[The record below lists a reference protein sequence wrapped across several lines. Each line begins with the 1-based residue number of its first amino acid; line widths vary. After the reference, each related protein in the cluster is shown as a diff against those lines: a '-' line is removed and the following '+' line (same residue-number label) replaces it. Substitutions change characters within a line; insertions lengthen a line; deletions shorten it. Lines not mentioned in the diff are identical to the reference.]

1 MHGLIFETS
10 IWLLAGSTRY
20 LAVQYGQTE
29 AQSTKLWI
37 RPRDADNPS
46 RATDIPVTLLRCREP
61 TSRSAEKNF
70 SQTTKRPSRP
80 SMINTRMSASNCR
93 TENEVSHETK
103 IQAEKIWN
111 LLLSACAPSSLF
123 TLSRGG
129 SKLELSTAPQETQ
142 PLSSRRNAV
151 RPPPAASL

>member
-1 MHGLIFETS
+1 MTTGRINQVSRGAIRSNEN
-10 IWLLAGSTRY
+10 RR
-20 LAVQYGQTE
+20 
-29 AQSTKLWI
+29 TKLRI

-80 SMINTRMSASNCR
+80 SMINTRMSASSCR

-103 IQAEKIWN
+103 FRAEKIWN
-111 LLLSACAPSSLF
+111 LLLDARAPSSLF
-123 TLSRGG
+123 TLSPERRRR
-129 SKLELSTAPQETQ
+129 SSSRPYVHRRKTQ
-142 PLSSRRNAV
+142 PPSSR
-151 RPPPAASL
+151 